1 MARVEWERTGTS
13 FIVGATRLV
22 ETGKRGG
29 VSLEEAMWASRR
41 HIQTL
46 RSTDS
51 RTTSEQSYW
60 SGLGAQE
67 WQEMSSTSFITR
79 QIICCLIQIWDTI
92 ANFHLV
98 HTLAQVLDVR
108 SPPSSTPSSL
118 VYIYPNPCV
127 FRPHFH
133 DSPRSGGES
142 APRRA
147 VEAGC
152 CVDTGYVVMCSNFK
166 CVVASVI
173 FYNLSVI
180 SFKQFTRRVSAIMVI
195 MCFKKTRMIVT
206 ASLLFFFFSA
216 QGFGNPI
223 YVYCLLKYT
232 WFFLRLSASVLESS
246 EALSNR
252 IH

>member
-1 MARVEWERTGTS
+1 M
-13 FIVGATRLV
+13 
-22 ETGKRGG
+22 
-29 VSLEEAMWASRR
+29 
-41 HIQTL
+41 
-46 RSTDS
+46 
-51 RTTSEQSYW
+51 SY
-60 SGLGAQE
+60 
-67 WQEMSSTSFITR
+67 TSFITP
-79 QIICCLIQIWDTI
+79 QIICCLLQISDTI
-92 ANFHLV
+92 ANFHLA
-98 HTLAQVLDVR
+98 HTLAQVLDVN
-108 SPPSSTPSSL
+108 SPLPLHPL
-118 VYIYPNPCV
+118 RHAHIYPNPCV

-133 DSPRSGGES
+133 DSPWSGGES

-152 CVDTGYVVMCSNFK
+152 FVVTGYVVMCSNFK

-180 SFKQFTRRVSAIMVI
+180 SFKQFTCQVSAIMVI
-195 MCFKKTRMIVT
+195 MCYEESRMMVT
-206 ASLLFFFFSA
+206 GSLLLFFFSA